1 MVSNNINLVKIVYFT
16 GTGSTERVAE
26 CFEKRFTE
34 LGKRVLKTKL
44 FQVDKPENGEE
55 DMLIVLFAVHAF
67 NAPVIV
73 YEWLKAM
80 SQVNKIPAIV
90 ISVSGGGEI
99 SPNTACRASCIRF
112 LEKKGYEVN
121 YEDMITMPS
130 NIVVKTVDGL
140 SIRLLKILP
149 YKVEHIIDEILS
161 GTIKRTRPKL
171 VDRFF
176 SYIGEAEKIGAR
188 FFGKHIKVN
197 SDCNG
202 CALCERNCPRK
213 NIRMSNDKPEF
224 SNNCIL
230 CLNCIYGC
238 PRKALTP
245 GIGKFMVIKEGFNL
259 NLIEKRMLGVTSLN
273 PLKNLPKDICGR
285 ALRSICWIHILKIK
299 LNSKTSKH
307 GNPLTG

>member
-1 MVSNNINLVKIVYFT
+1 MISKSINLVKIVYFT
-16 GTGSTERVAE
+16 GTGSTEKVAE
-26 CFEKRFTE
+26 GFEKRFIQ
-34 LGKRVLKTKL
+34 LGKKVLKTKL
-44 FQVDKPENGEE
+44 FQEDRPKNGEE
-55 DMLIVLFAVHAF
+55 DMLIVLFVVHAF

-80 SQVNKIPAIV
+80 SQVNKIPAVV
-90 ISVSGGGEI
+90 IAVSGGGEI

-112 LEKKGYEVN
+112 LQKKGYEII
-121 YEDMITMPS
+121 YEDMIVMPS
-130 NIVVKTVDGL
+130 NFAIKTVDGL

-161 GTIKRTRPKL
+161 GNIKRIRPKL

-176 SYIGEAEKIGAR
+176 SHIGEVEKIGAR
-188 FFGKHIKVN
+188 IFGKHIKVN

-213 NIRMSNDKPEF
+213 NIRMSNKKPKF
-224 SNNCIL
+224 SSNCLL

-245 GIGKFMVIKEGFNL
+245 GIGKFIVIKEGFNL
-259 NLIEKRMLGVTSLN
+259 NLIEKRMLGVNEQEPIEKLAKGYLWKGIKEYLLD
-273 PLKNLPKDICGR
+273 PDFKNIIR
-285 ALRSICWIHILKIK
+285 
-299 LNSKTSKH
+299 
-307 GNPLTG
+307 

>member
-1 MVSNNINLVKIVYFT
+1 MVSKDINLVKIVYFT

-26 CFEKRFTE
+26 CFEKRFIG

-44 FQVDKPENGEE
+44 FQGDRPENGEE

-73 YEWLKAM
+73 YEWLKTM

-99 SPNTACRASCIRF
+99 SPNTACRVSCNQF
-112 LEKKGYEVN
+112 LEKKGYEVI
-121 YEDMITMPS
+121 YEDMIAMPS
-130 NIVVKTVDGL
+130 NILVKTVDGL

-161 GTIKRTRPKL
+161 STIKRTRPKL
-171 VDRFF
+171 IDRFF
-176 SYIGEAEKIGAR
+176 SYIGEAEKIGAK

-213 NIRMSNDKPEF
+213 NIRMSNGKPEF
-224 SNNCIL
+224 NNSCML

-245 GIGKFMVIKEGFNL
+245 GIGKFVVIKEGFNL
-259 NLIEKRMLGVTSLN
+259 NLIEKRMLGAYELE
-273 PLKNLPKDICGR
+273 PIEKLAKGYLWKGIKEYLLDPYFKNNYTK
-285 ALRSICWIHILKIK
+285 K
-299 LNSKTSKH
+299 
-307 GNPLTG
+307 